1 MVTPCRDEL
10 TICDHYNSQ
19 LTILVEVDQLTF
31 DRIRHRLSPRRK
43 SSAPRKQPDDPFLS
57 VSPISTS
64 WISHT
69 FSLVLIH
76 YSILIG
82 SVKRAE
88 LIAVLRTNLHFTIES
103 QELQSQV
110 ASDQPAFVLTDW
122 ELIAAEIDSDVD
134 ATLGHSVQS

>member
-1 MVTPCRDEL
+1 M
-10 TICDHYNSQ
+10 
-19 LTILVEVDQLTF
+19 
-31 DRIRHRLSPRRK
+31 
-43 SSAPRKQPDDPFLS
+43 
-57 VSPISTS
+57 
-64 WISHT
+64 SHT
-69 FSLVLIH
+69 FSIVPIH
-76 YSILIG
+76 YSLIIR

-103 QELQSQV
+103 QGLQSQV